1 MVLMEIRMLHGFLE
15 IFEVV
20 TLNWDV
26 VDSLYWKTTST
37 GIYVVK
43 DTYRVLVTTNNLVDE
58 FFYKEIWKLPIPHNV
73 TAFTWRL
80 SKDRLPCQENL

>member
-1 MVLMEIRMLHGFLE
+1 MVFLE

-26 VDSLYWKTTST
+26 VDSLCWKTTST

-43 DTYRVLVTTNNLVDE
+43 DTYRVLFTTNNLVDE
-58 FFYKEIWKLPIPHNV
+58 FFYKEI
-73 TAFTWRL
+73 
-80 SKDRLPCQENL
+80 